1 MTVAWEL
8 VRTGYLLRSVRL
20 TPFLPA
26 AVVAVVL
33 MLRGGGPD
41 TVTYARELGLL
52 LALGGGY
59 ALDDGA
65 AETLRAGP
73 YGLARRLGLRMGLA
87 VVVVVPL
94 WAAGIA
100 RTDRWAAGLTIEL
113 ATGLAVVWAVAVWGR
128 RLGVDRP
135 GLITS
140 PVLLALLLAATRM
153 IVGPGPQW
161 TTTHL
166 RWSGVLAG
174 ATIVLI
180 AGMRDP
186 AARLTNRRPASS

>member
-94 WAAGIA
+94 WARRGLGGRGLGPPAG
-100 RTDRWAAGLTIEL
+100 
-113 ATGLAVVWAVAVWGR
+113 
-128 RLGVDRP
+128 
-135 GLITS
+135 
-140 PVLLALLLAATRM
+140 
-153 IVGPGPQW
+153 
-161 TTTHL
+161 
-166 RWSGVLAG
+166 
-174 ATIVLI
+174 
-180 AGMRDP
+180 
-186 AARLTNRRPASS
+186 RRPAWPDHQPGPAGAAAGGHEDDRRPGPAVDDDASAVVGGPGRCDDRADRRDAGSGRAPHKPAACLVVRG